1 MLAMLPLIA
10 SACVGPSLENPGGS
24 NSRASSGASFDS
36 MPAAA
41 ACVCTV
47 NVSNRCAPAAPRLPR
62 PALAPRPDEGGC
74 GAPVGGAAAAAR
86 GTRGA
91 SDNRKSTV

>member
-1 MLAMLPLIA
+1 MLPLIA

-24 NSRASSGASFDS
+24 NRRASSGASFDS

-41 ACVCTV
+41 AACVCTV
-47 NVSNRCAPAAPRLPR
+47 NVSKRCAPGAAT
-62 PALAPRPDEGGC
+62 PAAGRAPRPDEGGC
-74 GAPVGGAAAAAR
+74 AVPGAAMAVAAR